1 MADVDDKSLDVLEL
15 PEDPA
20 PLVKSSSANVEAAV
34 DEVDLARIEKV
45 YR

>member
-1 MADVDDKSLDVLEL
+1 MADVDDKSLDVVEL

-20 PLVKSSSANVEAAV
+20 LQGKSSNLNVEAVV
-34 DEVDLARIEKV
+34 DEVNIVRIEKV